1 MRPAAFLTASMG
13 LIAPLL
19 MVSGGASHAA
29 DDPPTA
35 PTIVDGVTAPVF
47 EYADAIRETVWV
59 TAPDLDGDGAQERIA
74 TDIIRPR
81 ELDGT
86 ARIPVVMDASPYY
99 LSLGRGNDAEFKS
112 YDADGKPAK
121 MPLFYDNYFVP
132 RGYAF
137 VAPDMAGTG
146 RSTGCADQ
154 GGRSDIESIKVVIE
168 WLNGNAVARNAA
180 GEVVEAT
187 WSNGRTGMI
196 GKSYDGTLANGV
208 AATGV
213 EGLET
218 IVPISAISSWYDYNR
233 YQNAVKSNNYPSS
246 LSTTIAQRRT
256 VPTNC
261 VATNAFMN
269 ANDGDETGAYT
280 DFWAE
285 RDYREGSFYDV
296 SKVKA
301 SVFIMHGLQDNNV
314 RMRNAST
321 WWQDLGEAGVDRKM
335 WLTRL
340 GHVDPFDSD
349 RDRWVDTLH
358 RWFDHELMQVDNGIL
373 NEPAVD
379 VEVAP
384 DRWVQS
390 DVWPSKGSRMMKLAL
405 RSDGTMRLGTKDDT
419 TLSYVN
425 SAGLSEANAVRI
437 GASPNKL
444 QFLTGTTRSEVRIS
458 GTPTVDLEVTQGRP
472 VGQLSVQLVDYG
484 AMDRVLTT
492 NDGALTLTTES
503 CWGASTAVDD
513 ACYRDVTR
521 RVGPT
526 ELQVLARGWIRLDG
540 EGTKNVTV
548 ELQANDV
555 VVPAGHQLGLVISGN
570 RSGVTAID
578 TSAQTYSVNL
588 ATSRLNLPIDGPMA
602 SFAPGQIKPEKTADL
617 REGTLPLLDEFIVP
631 QP

>member
-13 LIAPLL
+13 LVAPLL
-19 MVSGGASHAA
+19 VVSGGGHAVA
-29 DDPPTA
+29 DPSPITL
-35 PTIVDGVTAPVF
+35 VDGVTAPVY
-47 EYADAIRETVWV
+47 EYSDAIRETVWV
-59 TAPDLDGDGAQERIA
+59 TAPDLDGDGDEEHIA

-86 ARIPVVMDASPYY
+86 ARVPVIMDASPYY
-99 LSLGRGNDAEFKS
+99 LSLGRGNDSEFKT
-112 YDADGKPAK
+112 YDAQGNPAK

-168 WLNGNAVARNAA
+168 WLNGNAVARDAQ
-180 GEVVEAT
+180 GDIVEAS

-233 YQNAVKSNNYPSS
+233 YQNAVKANNYPSS

-256 VPTNC
+256 IPTNC
-261 VATNAFMN
+261 SAQNAFMN

-285 RDYREGSFYDV
+285 RDYREGSLYDV
-296 SKVKA
+296 SKVSA

-314 RMRNAST
+314 KMRNAST
-321 WWQDLGEAGVDRKM
+321 WWEDLGDIGVDRKM

-349 RDRWVDTLH
+349 RERWVHTLH
-358 RWFDHELMQVDNGIL
+358 RWFDHELMQVQNGIL
-373 NEPAVD
+373 DEPAVD

-384 DRWVQS
+384 DRWVQA
-390 DVWPSKGSRMMKLAL
+390 DAWPSEDARTQRLAL
-405 RSDGTMRLGTKDDT
+405 RSDGTMRLGVKDDT
-419 TLSYVN
+419 TVSYVN
-425 SAGLSEANAVRI
+425 AANLSETNAVRI
-437 GASPNKL
+437 GDNPNKL
-444 QFLTGTTRSEVRIS
+444 QFFTGVTRSEVRIS

-484 AMDRVLTT
+484 TMDRVLTT
-492 NDGALTLTTES
+492 SDGAQTLATES
-503 CWGASTAVDD
+503 CWGQSTAVDD
-513 ACYRDVTR
+513 ACYRDVQR
-521 RVGPT
+521 RTGST
-526 ELQVLARGWIRLDG
+526 DLQILARGWIRLDG
-540 EGTKNVTV
+540 EGTQNVTV

-555 VVPAGHQLGLVISGN
+555 VVPKGHQLGLVISGN
-570 RSGVTAID
+570 RTGVTAID
-578 TSAQTYSVNL
+578 TSSQTYSIKL
-588 ATSRLNLPIDGPMA
+588 ATSRLNLPIEGPMA
-602 SFAPGQIKPEKTADL
+602 SFAPGQIKPQKMTGL
-617 REGTLPLLDEFIVP
+617 REGTLPELDEFMVP
-631 QP
+631 LQ